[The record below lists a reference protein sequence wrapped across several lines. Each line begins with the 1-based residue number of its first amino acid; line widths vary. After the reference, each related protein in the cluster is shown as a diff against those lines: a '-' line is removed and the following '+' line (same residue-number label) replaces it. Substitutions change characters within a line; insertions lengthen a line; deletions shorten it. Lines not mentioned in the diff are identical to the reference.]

1 MHAGKRARQ
10 SDTVQPSDRP
20 GEWKEEEEEGKTN
33 TNWIKSCQSAGEAT
47 EEEQGEEEGGGGD
60 EREVEMPGRG
70 GRETTPPAQEAHA
83 WTERHALILAG
94 CCFHC
99 ELLAQ
104 RFAGHCIRE
113 LRHRRTDG
121 QTPVLFSELKGFD
134 IYIFLADAAR
144 PPSPF
149 PGRSGRRP
157 CRGPASPAQS
167 SSSPSAPP
175 SGRCP

>member
-1 MHAGKRARQ
+1 MLGSVPGNPTQYNQATDRVSGRRRKRRGRQTQTGSSRVSRLARQ
-10 SDTVQPSDRP
+10 QKKN
-20 GEWKEEEEEGKTN
+20 KEK
-33 TNWIKSCQSAGEAT
+33 KR
-47 EEEQGEEEGGGGD
+47 GD
-60 EREVEMPGRG
+60 EREVEMPGRGGRG